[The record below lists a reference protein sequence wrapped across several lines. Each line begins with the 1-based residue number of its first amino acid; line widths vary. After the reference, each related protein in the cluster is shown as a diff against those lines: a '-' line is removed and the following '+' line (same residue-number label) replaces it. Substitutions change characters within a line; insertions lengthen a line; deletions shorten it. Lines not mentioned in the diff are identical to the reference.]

1 MSDGQKVTVLNELAG
16 FYRGVSRYEDSV
28 NAYLSA
34 LMILEAAGQRD
45 KPSYATIGM
54 NAAGTLR
61 LAGRLSEAEE
71 MFEHSLR
78 LLDPEDYAYASA
90 QNNLAIVLQEQGK
103 FKEAEKLAEQAL
115 EWVRRKARKVFG
127 DDK

>member
-1 MSDGQKVTVLNELAG
+1 
-16 FYRGVSRYEDSV
+16 
-28 NAYLSA
+28 
-34 LMILEAAGQRD
+34 
-45 KPSYATIGM
+45 
-54 NAAGTLR
+54 
-61 LAGRLSEAEE
+61 

-90 QNNLAIVLQEQGK
+90 QNNLTIVLQEQGK
-103 FKEAEKLAEQAL
+103 FKEAEKLAEQEL